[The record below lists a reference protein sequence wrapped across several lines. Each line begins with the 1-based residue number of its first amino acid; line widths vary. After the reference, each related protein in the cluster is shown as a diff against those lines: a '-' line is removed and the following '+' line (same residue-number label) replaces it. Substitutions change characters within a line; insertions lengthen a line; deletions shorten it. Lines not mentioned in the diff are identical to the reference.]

1 MRYKL
6 IPVTAWYF
14 TLSILTLTV
23 FVSAAADSSLA
34 EIAIVLAS
42 LCAVIAVPRTPAIS
56 ALTMVCITVA
66 ISLFND
72 LGTII
77 TPVSIG
83 IVAGVLGYKGYPR
96 WGIAYALVILAFATI
111 DLENKKI
118 VFEALMGSALLAI
131 FLFAPLVGG
140 YIHGTRERNHE
151 AERVRFEAAL
161 QRHRRATIHSLHDSV
176 ASTLTSSILR
186 AESLAL
192 EPDISPN
199 IKENIQF
206 ISQENR
212 KAITQIRELIQVLHS
227 ENIECTSL
235 QVDTTFEE
243 QLSEFETLL
252 RSHNFNVETANGEL
266 SREVIASVPVL
277 TMPVM
282 RELAANIIKYGV
294 SGSRVYVDIT
304 VSEKSLFVE
313 VRSTI
318 GAAQSPTY
326 LSTGLGLKEIQK
338 EMKLHDGEFTWGSQG
353 NEWFSHWA
361 IPRKEKSRGAHKS
374 ERKYRL

>member
-1 MRYKL
+1 MRYNV

-14 TLSILTLTV
+14 TLAILTLTV

-56 ALTMVCITVA
+56 ALTMVFITVA

-72 LGTII
+72 LGSII

-83 IVAGVLGYKGYPR
+83 IVAGVLGYKGDPR
-96 WGIAYALVILAFATI
+96 WGIVYALVILIFATI

-131 FLFAPLVGG
+131 FLFAPLIGG
-140 YIHGTRERNHE
+140 YIHGARERNHE

-161 QRHRRATIHSLHDSV
+161 ERHRRATIHSLHDSV

-192 EPDISPN
+192 EPDISSS
-199 IKENIQF
+199 IKENIQL

-227 ENIECTSL
+227 ENMEYPSL

-243 QLSEFETLL
+243 QLNEFETLL
-252 RSHNFNVETANGEL
+252 RSHNFKVETANGEL

-353 NEWFSHWA
+353 SVWFSHWT
-361 IPRKEKSRGAHKS
+361 IPRKGKSRGAHKS

>member
-1 MRYKL
+1 MCYKL

-14 TLSILTLTV
+14 TLAILTLTV
-23 FVSAAADSSLA
+23 FVSAATDSSLA

-56 ALTMVCITVA
+56 ALTMVFITVA

-72 LGTII
+72 LGSII

-96 WGIAYALVILAFATI
+96 WGIAYALVILIFATI

-131 FLFAPLVGG
+131 FLFAPLIGG
-140 YIHGTRERNHE
+140 YIHGARERNHE

-186 AESLAL
+186 TESLAL
-192 EPDISPN
+192 EPDISPS
-199 IKENIQF
+199 IKENIQL

-212 KAITQIRELIQVLHS
+212 KAITQIRDLIQVLHS
-227 ENIECTSL
+227 ENMEYASL

-243 QLSEFETLL
+243 QLNEFETLL

-294 SGSRVYVDIT
+294 SGSRVYVDIS

-353 NEWFSHWA
+353 GEWFSHWT
-361 IPRKEKSRGAHKS
+361 IPRKGKSRGAHKS
-374 ERKYRL
+374 GRKYRL

>member
-14 TLSILTLTV
+14 TLAILTLTV

-34 EIAIVLAS
+34 EITIVLAS

-56 ALTMVCITVA
+56 ALTMVFITVA

-72 LGTII
+72 LGSII

-96 WGIAYALVILAFATI
+96 WGIAYALVILIFATV

-131 FLFAPLVGG
+131 FLFAPLIGG
-140 YIHGTRERNHE
+140 YIHGARERNHE

-192 EPDISPN
+192 EPDISPS
-199 IKENIQF
+199 IKENIQL

-212 KAITQIRELIQVLHS
+212 EAITQIRELIQVLHS
-227 ENIECTSL
+227 ENREYASL

-243 QLSEFETLL
+243 QLNEFETLL

-353 NEWFSHWA
+353 NEWFSHWT

-374 ERKYRL
+374 ERKYCL

>member
-6 IPVTAWYF
+6 IPVTTWYF
-14 TLSILTLTV
+14 TLVILTLTV

-131 FLFAPLVGG
+131 FLFAPLIGG
-140 YIHGTRERNHE
+140 YIHGARERNHE

-192 EPDISPN
+192 EPDISPS

-227 ENIECTSL
+227 ENMEYSSL

-243 QLSEFETLL
+243 QLNEFETLL

-326 LSTGLGLKEIQK
+326 LSTGLGLKEIQR
-338 EMKLHDGEFTWGSQG
+338 EMKIHDGEFIWGSEG
-353 NEWFSHWA
+353 NEWFSHWT
-361 IPRKEKSRGAHKS
+361 IPRKRMSLGVHKP
-374 ERKYRL
+374 ERKYFL

>member
-14 TLSILTLTV
+14 TLAILTLMV
-23 FVSAAADSSLA
+23 FVSAAADSALA
-34 EIAIVLAS
+34 EIAIVIAS

-56 ALTMVCITVA
+56 ALTMVFITVA

-72 LGTII
+72 LGSII

-96 WGIAYALVILAFATI
+96 WGIAYALVILVFATI

-131 FLFAPLVGG
+131 FLFAPLIGG
-140 YIHGTRERNHE
+140 YIHGARERNHE

-192 EPDISPN
+192 EPDINSS
-199 IKENIQF
+199 IKENIQL

-227 ENIECTSL
+227 ENMEYASL

-243 QLSEFETLL
+243 QLNEFETLL

-282 RELAANIIKYGV
+282 RELAANIIKYGAP
-294 SGSRVYVDIT
+294 GSRVYVDIT

-338 EMKLHDGEFTWGSQG
+338 EMKLHDGEFTWVSQG
-353 NEWFSHWA
+353 NEWFSHWT
-361 IPRKEKSRGAHKS
+361 IPRKGKSRGAHKS
-374 ERKYRL
+374 ERKYCL

>member
-56 ALTMVCITVA
+56 ALTMVFITVA

-72 LGTII
+72 LGSII

-96 WGIAYALVILAFATI
+96 WGIAYALVILIFATI

-131 FLFAPLVGG
+131 FLFAPLIGG
-140 YIHGTRERNHE
+140 YIHGARERNHE

-192 EPDISPN
+192 EPDISPS
-199 IKENIQF
+199 IKENIQL

-227 ENIECTSL
+227 ENMEYASL

-243 QLSEFETLL
+243 QLNEFETLL

-266 SREVIASVPVL
+266 SRELIASLPGLTIPVL
-277 TMPVM
+277 
-282 RELAANIIKYGV
+282 RELAANIIPYGV

-318 GAAQSPTY
+318 GAAQSSTY

-353 NEWFSHWA
+353 NEWFSHWT
-361 IPRKEKSRGAHKS
+361 IPRKGKSRGAHKS

>member
-14 TLSILTLTV
+14 TLAILTLTV

-34 EIAIVLAS
+34 EITIVLAS

-56 ALTMVCITVA
+56 ALTMVFITVA

-72 LGTII
+72 LGSII

-96 WGIAYALVILAFATI
+96 WGIAYALVILIFATV

-131 FLFAPLVGG
+131 FLFAPLIGG
-140 YIHGTRERNHE
+140 YIHGARERNHE

-192 EPDISPN
+192 EPDISPS
-199 IKENIQF
+199 IKENIQL

-227 ENIECTSL
+227 ENMEYSSL

-243 QLSEFETLL
+243 QLNEFETLL

-294 SGSRVYVDIT
+294 SGSRVYVDIS
-304 VSEKSLFVE
+304 VSEKVFLLKFVA
-313 VRSTI
+313 RL
-318 GAAQSPTY
+318 AQRNPQLISA
-326 LSTGLGLKEIQK
+326 L
-338 EMKLHDGEFTWGSQG
+338 
-353 NEWFSHWA
+353 A
-361 IPRKEKSRGAHKS
+361 
-374 ERKYRL
+374 